1 MNFCYTSSMNVLSVH
16 DVARLGREKPL
27 FTGVTFGLNEGE
39 KAALIGKNGGGKST
53 LLSIIAG
60 NLECDQGEV
69 VINGQSVSYL
79 AQTPTFN
86 DEDTI
91 LDHCFKNAGKA
102 NGSKLSTIKNYEQ
115 VCAKMAE
122 CKTEVPKTLQD
133 EFERIS
139 VEMDNRN
146 LWEYENSVKTILTD
160 LGITDFSK
168 KMKELS
174 GGMAKKVALAQ
185 VLVEDTKLLL
195 LDEPTNHLDI
205 STITYLQE
213 YLKATDRAVLMVTH
227 DRYFLD
233 AVCTNIYELDRQ
245 RVKLYQGNYSTY
257 LEKKQIE
264 MEIEENTDRRMGA
277 FLRVEKDWL
286 MRGPCA
292 RGTKAKARIQNIE
305 RLTSDHESFKQQK
318 KIDDKTF
325 SFETKNSRLGG
336 KILELEK
343 ISKTYGNNDQ
353 PVIRDFSFTF
363 NKGDKIGIYGNNG
376 SGKSTLLNIITGK
389 LEATTGTVTQGL
401 NTQIAY
407 YEQNPAIALG
417 EGPEAKLTV
426 LDYIKES
433 AENIT
438 LKNGKSY
445 SAAQLAEQ
453 FGFEGRILYSPVS
466 AMSGGER
473 KRIYLVRLLMSN
485 PNFLIMDE
493 PTNDFDIFTMSILE
507 TFLQDFSGCLLIV
520 SHDRY
525 FMDKVCDT
533 TLVMNG
539 DGTISLFPGKCS
551 DYIEL
556 LKTKKEGAPSS
567 LQLFCGNLPKNSTKV
582 SSATTPAGSNAAHN
596 ACSSN
601 SAEQKPRKL
610 TYKEQKEFEALES
623 EIFELEARKEELEAV
638 MSGTN
643 GDFSQLESATK
654 EYNELTATLDSKYNR
669 WEELA
674 SIGG

>member
-1 MNFCYTSSMNVLSVH
+1 
-16 DVARLGREKPL
+16 
-27 FTGVTFGLNEGE
+27 LNEGE

-91 LDHCFKNAGKA
+91 LDHCFKNADKT

-133 EFERIS
+133 EFEKIS
-139 VEMDNRN
+139 LEMDSRN

-417 EGPEAKLTV
+417 EGPEAKLNV

-473 KRIYLVRLLMSN
+473 KRIYLIRLLMSN

-551 DYIEL
+551 EYIEV
-556 LKTKKEGAPSS
+556 LKNKKEGASFANSNSKNRTQNSMAKPTPSS
-567 LQLFCGNLPKNSTKV
+567 LQPPRDRRSTPSAAG

-610 TYKEQKEFEALES
+610 SYKEQKEFEALES

-674 SIGG
+674 SIGS

>member
-1 MNFCYTSSMNVLSVH
+1 MNVLSVH

-60 NLECDQGEV
+60 NLECDLGEV

-91 LDHCFKNAGKA
+91 LDHCFKNADKT
-102 NGSKLSTIKNYEQ
+102 NGSKLSTIKKYEQ

-122 CKTEVPKTLQD
+122 CETEVPKSLQD
-133 EFERIS
+133 EFEKIS
-139 VEMDNRN
+139 VEMDSRN

-343 ISKTYGNNDQ
+343 ISKTYDSDERHSI
-353 PVIRDFSFTF
+353 IRDFSFTF

-417 EGPEAKLTV
+417 EGLESKLTV

-445 SAAQLAEQ
+445 SASQLAEQ

-539 DGTISLFPGKCS
+539 DATISLFPGKCS
-551 DYIEL
+551 DYIEI
-556 LKTKKEGAPSS
+556 LKTKVGESLPPGAHDVALTPPSPR
-567 LQLFCGNLPKNSTKV
+567 G
-582 SSATTPAGSNAAHN
+582 TTPKTPN
-596 ACSSN
+596 N
-601 SAEQKPRKL
+601 SAGQKPRKL
-610 TYKEQKEFEALES
+610 SYKEQKEFEALES
-623 EIFELEARKEELEAV
+623 EIFELEARKEELEAL

-654 EYNELTATLDSKYNR
+654 EYNELTVTLDSKYNR

-674 SIGG
+674 SISG